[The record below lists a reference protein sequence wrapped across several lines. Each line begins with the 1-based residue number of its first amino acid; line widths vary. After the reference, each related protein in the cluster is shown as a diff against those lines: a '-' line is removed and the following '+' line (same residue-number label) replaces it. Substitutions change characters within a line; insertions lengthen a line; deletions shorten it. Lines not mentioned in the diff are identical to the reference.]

1 MSIKMSIKNAASFII
16 GLIVGFTLFY
26 IFGAEKEGG
35 NPKIGFNMIFYF
47 GGKTCI
53 HIHHWVLCLFAAL
66 IITIVVLFC
75 KFYFNP
81 FILFFYGLL
90 LGAALEDLR
99 YKDFLKFKIKCY

>member
-1 MSIKMSIKNAASFII
+1 MDIKNFISFVI
-16 GLIVGFTLFY
+16 GVIVGFTLFY
-26 IFGAEKEGG
+26 IFGAKEEGD

-47 GGKTCI
+47 GGKNCI
-53 HIHHWVLCLFAAL
+53 HIHHWVLCLITAL

-81 FILFFYGLL
+81 VILFLYGLL
-90 LGAALEDLR
+90 LGASLEDLR